1 MEKQGQLGLLW
12 NSHPQA
18 SGVWQACKKI
28 FKKKRTKREEDREE
42 EESQPEHRGDEEERE
57 KQRKDKHSGPASH
70 ISVRGSYKHPA
81 RLRITEHR
89 PNKT

>member
-1 MEKQGQLGLLW
+1 MQKSSGGGDGGL
-12 NSHPQA
+12 NSD
-18 SGVWQACKKI
+18 SEDLSKG
-28 FKKKRTKREEDREE
+28 RE
-42 EESQPEHRGDEEERE
+42 GG
-57 KQRKDKHSGPASH
+57 KGKKDKHSGLASH